1 MFDDFGFFL
10 SVMLAEEDRLQE
22 EEEELEYWQDDDCDD
37 EEDWDAGSSRL
48 WLCQYSL
55 SASPFGLC

>member
-22 EEEELEYWQDDDCDD
+22 EKEELEDWEEYCQDDDCDD
-37 EEDWDAGSSRL
+37 EEDWDV
-48 WLCQYSL
+48 
-55 SASPFGLC
+55 

>member
-22 EEEELEYWQDDDCDD
+22 ETEELECQDEYYDD
-37 EEDWDAGSSRL
+37 EELADEEEVNE
-48 WLCQYSL
+48 
-55 SASPFGLC
+55 